1 MIAKS
6 RKIISVDPEEYTYH
20 NKAGGFSPV
29 TMTGPA
35 IGAEQFTL
43 SENNRWPSKAPGQDV
58 GGDFVTRKAWLHN
71 NTPLIANA
79 ESSKA
84 RYTGPVYAAN
94 PNDALADVLNRVG
107 PASLSSD
114 LVTLGTKAIAR
125 CIPTN
130 PVVDGSTALGEL
142 KAGIPKMVGSAVFKS
157 KFKDARKLGDEYLN
171 IEFGWKPLVSDVMN
185 TAKAVMESEK
195 ILKQLE
201 RDSGRQIRR
210 NYSFPVATQQYD
222 SDYFYQNCWL
232 PNNTV
237 VDSSLYRGAGTLRV
251 NRIYETRVRF
261 SGAFMYHLN
270 MGTRLRDKID
280 RQAAEARKLYG
291 LELTPAVAWNLM
303 PWSWAL
309 DWEGTMGDVLHNVSR
324 FAQDGLVMRYGYIMK
339 ETKVTSTYSLRGGN
353 LIGNQPY
360 SLGLSFTAT
369 AVRKERMRA
378 TPFGF
383 GITPTALNARQ
394 NAIVGALG
402 LSKAPRRV

>member
-1 MIAKS
+1 MIPKS
-6 RKIISVDPEEYTYH
+6 RKIISIDPESYTYH
-20 NKAGGFSPV
+20 DIAGGFDPV
-29 TMTGPA
+29 TSTGKE
-35 IGAEQFTL
+35 IGAEQYTL
-43 SENNRWPSKAPGQDV
+43 SENNRWPAKTAGQDV
-58 GGDFVTRKAWLHN
+58 GGDFVTRKATLYN

-79 ESSKA
+79 SSSRA
-84 RYTGPVYAAN
+84 SYVGPVYAAN
-94 PNDALADVLNRVG
+94 PNDALDDVLLRVG

-114 LVTLGTKAIAR
+114 LVVLGTKAIAN

-130 PVVDGSTALGEL
+130 PVLDGATALGEL
-142 KAGIPKMVGSAVFKS
+142 KAGIPKMVGSSLLKS

-171 IEFGWKPLVSDVMN
+171 IEFGWKPLVSDI
-185 TAKAVMESEK
+185 TKAAKAVTESDK

-201 RDSGRQIRR
+201 RDSGRLIRR
-210 NYSFPVATQQYD
+210 NYSFPVTTQQYD
-222 SDYFYQNCWL
+222 SDYLRQNCWL

-251 NRIYETRVRF
+251 NRIYETRVWF
-261 SGAFMYHLN
+261 SGAFTYYLN

-291 LELTPAVAWNLM
+291 LEITPAVAWNLM

-324 FAQDGLVMRYGYIMK
+324 FSQDGLVMRYGYIMK
-339 ETKVTSTYSLRGGN
+339 ETKVTSTYSLRGGA
-353 LIGNQPY
+353 LIGPQPY

-369 AVRKERMRA
+369 AVKKERMRA

-383 GITPTALNARQ
+383 GINPTSLNARQ
-394 NAIVGALG
+394 NAILGALA